1 MQPKS
6 PPNPIR
12 RQLLTSITS
21 LLGFVGVIFA
31 AIPFL
36 SAFKPSARAEAAG
49 APVNVNISKLSPG
62 ELMTVEWRGMPVFVY
77 KVSREAQNA
86 LSADKSKLADPNS
99 DQQQQPEYAQND
111 TRSRKKGIAVVK
123 GVCTHLGC
131 APKFYPEATSQD
143 FDPNWQGGFFCPC
156 HGSKFDLAGRVYAN
170 VPAPTNLEVPPHYFE
185 TDSTLVIGSDGAS

>member
-21 LLGFVGVIFA
+21 LLGFVGVVFA
-31 AIPFL
+31 TIPFL

-49 APVNVNISKLSPG
+49 APVKVNISKLSPG

-77 KVSREAQNA
+77 KVSNEAQNV

>member
-1 MQPKS
+1 
-6 PPNPIR
+6 
-12 RQLLTSITS
+12 
-21 LLGFVGVIFA
+21 
-31 AIPFL
+31 
-36 SAFKPSARAEAAG
+36 
-49 APVNVNISKLSPG
+49 
-62 ELMTVEWRGMPVFVY
+62 MTVEWRGMPVFVY
-77 KVSREAQNA
+77 KVSSEAQSI